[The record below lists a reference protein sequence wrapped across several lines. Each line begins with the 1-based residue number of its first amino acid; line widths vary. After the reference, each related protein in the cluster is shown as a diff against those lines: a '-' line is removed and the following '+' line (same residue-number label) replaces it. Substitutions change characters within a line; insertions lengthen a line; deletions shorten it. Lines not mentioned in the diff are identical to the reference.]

1 MKIWGLLKSE
11 QTIVDRRVL
20 WQSTVTL
27 AISGVPAGTAA
38 GAAGNVDARPA
49 GSLLVNYPGQDSLGP
64 FPLHQLCSVMTATV
78 NNNST
83 SINMKDVLTP
93 ILRFHDKRDLARYN
107 SYTPTMYDTYQNYKD
122 GLGANNNILGGWS
135 LTSDNSINQR
145 GSWVLDSISRVA
157 PGAAGFPEP
166 ITPADNTVYVTFTV
180 TEPLMISPFIYAH
193 CKSNNQGFYG
203 IQNMNFIFNI
213 SDGNRVWRTANNWAQ
228 NVVVNQFTNSR
239 LIFNLLTPHPSDLMP
254 SRNVCGYYELPRY
267 ITPNLPLFGAAGT
280 ASATQIVRTQTI
292 QMNQIPDRLILFV
305 RKAMSDQRPWDSDSF
320 LVINNISINFN
331 NMSGILA
338 SATQQD
344 LFRYSSE
351 NGSNQSWY
359 EFSGGATKSSSI
371 TGAGVEMPT
380 SGSLLVL
387 EMSKDIQLVEDFYS
401 AGSLG
406 NFSLQINLSVTN
418 QSSQPIANSEI
429 VLITMNSGIWVNE
442 RGTSTVYTGILTK
455 QDVLDASSSQE
466 SYTRSDVKRLI
477 GGGFLDTLKSVAGKV
492 LPKLPSLAKVGLSLV
507 PENTPMGKYAKMGEA
522 GLSALGYGR
531 SGGGVSGGGSSGG
544 MKHRLDSRLE

>member
-1 MKIWGLLKSE
+1 LKIWGLLKSE

-27 AISGVPAGTAA
+27 AISGIAAGTAA
-38 GAAGNVDARPA
+38 GPQNDARPA

-64 FPLHQLCSVMTATV
+64 FPLHQLCTVMTATV

-83 SINMKDVLTP
+83 SINMKDVLSP

-107 SYTPTMYDTYQNYKD
+107 SYTPCMYDTYQNYKD
-122 GLGANNNILGGWS
+122 GLGANNNVLGGWS

-157 PGAAGFPEP
+157 PGAVGFPEA

-180 TEPLMISPFIYAH
+180 TEPLMLSPFIYAH

-213 SDGNRVWRTANNWAQ
+213 GDGNRVWRTANNWGQ
-228 NVVVNQFTNSR
+228 QVVVNQFTNSR

-267 ITPNLPLFGAAGT
+267 ISASNPAFGAAGS
-280 ASATQIVRTQTI
+280 ASATQQLRTQNI
-292 QMNQIPDRLILFV
+292 ALNQIPDKLILFV
-305 RKAMSDQRPWDSDSF
+305 RKSMSDQRPWDSDSF

-331 NMSGILA
+331 NSSGILA

-351 NGSNQSWY
+351 NNSNQSWY
-359 EFSGGATKSSSI
+359 EFSGGATKSSDT

-380 SGSLLVL
+380 TGSLLVL
-387 EMSKDIQLVEDFYS
+387 EFGKDIQLVEDFYS
-401 AGSLG
+401 CGSLG

-418 QSSQPIANSEI
+418 QSSQAIANTEI

-455 QDVLDASSSQE
+455 QDVLDVSDQE
-466 SYTRSDVKRLI
+466 SYTRSDVKRMV

-507 PENTPMGKYAKMGEA
+507 PENSFAGKYAKMGA
-522 GLSALGYGR
+522 QTLGALGYGR
-531 SGGGVSGGGSSGG
+531 SGGGYSGGGASGG
-544 MKHRLDSRLE
+544 MKHRLESRLE